1 MKNFLKIFFIV
12 LAVIVLIA
20 VIWVI
25 DNTRVIEKA
34 SDEIVALAKENK
46 DKNTLAVAYSITET
60 SDKIVFTIYSDE
72 EAITT
77 TLVFNLEDSK
87 VVSTS
92 YERHYETKLQ
102 AKLDTEDIKNK
113 EVKGNVVKGITDT
126 VSIGKDAQTVINELE
141 ETYSKILVRI

>member
-1 MKNFLKIFFIV
+1 MKKFLKNFFIV

-20 VIWVI
+20 VVWVI